1 MLIVLGIF
9 WLKNLVKKT
18 MNCNCY
24 FARVFSFF
32 CILLSFID
40 GIHIIDLA
48 SIVPFAF
55 DHFVF

>member
-1 MLIVLGIF
+1 MLVVLG
-9 WLKNLVKKT
+9 LKNLVKKT

-40 GIHIIDLA
+40 GIHIIDPA